1 MDHPTTTMPKGKTPA
16 QQAEGCHSARSKEA
30 TPPFRD
36 ADPPTSRTH
45 QETSSKRQNPPQYE
59 AQKPDASAE
68 PSDARPAAPRPEVR
82 AATHRT
88 TAPTPQHTIQR
99 RTECSK
105 EHPEQKLHTKLT
117 LRKCTPT
124 SPPKTKSPVKAHPHE
139 KKIRSIQVP
148 EHARHPYPCQK
159 QPCKEAHPEAH
170 KRQES
175 PQSQNQ
181 NPSGSQDRSTPRPT
195 PARPL
200 T

>member
-1 MDHPTTTMPKGKTPA
+1 MDHPTHYHAQGKDTGPASRRVPQRTQHGGHTPI
-16 QQAEGCHSARSKEA
+16 QR
-30 TPPFRD
+30 RR
-36 ADPPTSRTH
+36 PT
-45 QETSSKRQNPPQYE
+45 NIQYE
-59 AQKPDASAE
+59 AQKPNTNAE
-68 PSDARPAAPRPEVR
+68 PSDACPAAPRPEVR
-82 AATHRT
+82 AATHST

-159 QPCKEAHPEAH
+159 QPRKEAHPEAH
-170 KRQES
+170 MYMFKC
-175 PQSQNQ
+175 
-181 NPSGSQDRSTPRPT
+181 
-195 PARPL
+195 
-200 T
+200 